1 MRKNSRALN
10 CHTVEGEWERKKDAF
25 FFIYYYYYYFHTFA
39 QQILC
44 RFGLL
49 CTNWSPNSS
58 SSRFVIKRGKEEKKI
73 SHCATF
79 SEQLL
84 ASREK
89 QRADT
94 VPSSGGGDNCRASQ
108 NI

>member
-10 CHTVEGEWERKKDAF
+10 CHTVEGEWERKKDVCF
-25 FFIYYYYYYFHTFA
+25 FYYYYFHCFA
-39 QQILC
+39 QQIFC
-44 RFGLL
+44 RFGLV
-49 CTNWSPNSS
+49 CTNRSPNSS

-94 VPSSGGGDNCRASQ
+94 VPSSGGGDNCRASR